1 MQFPF
6 AGELAPA
13 VFGNR
18 MGKVVFPRGLVGR
31 CRSAR
36 SQTGK
41 VDEPLNPPLL
51 AVDRFDDI
59 SRAGL
64 IHFVEFGIA
73 QRFGAAGAVDD
84 VGDIPQGGVETLRV
98 AEGADA
104 HLQARQVRLD
114 ESLVAGRAEQR
125 RGREAAS
132 AKFVQNMT
140 ADKPVRSC
148 EQYLHW
154 SAWKESAALSGPGT
168 L

>member
-1 MQFPF
+1 MQFLF
-6 AGELAPA
+6 AGELASA

-18 MGKVVFPRGLVGR
+18 MGKVIFPRGLVWR

-36 SQTGK
+36 GQTGK
-41 VDEPLNPPLL
+41 VDKPLNPPLL
-51 AVDRFDDI
+51 AVYRFDDI

-64 IHFVEFGIA
+64 IYFVEFGLA

-125 RGREAAS
+125 RSREAAS
-132 AKFVQNMT
+132 AKTIQNMT
-140 ADKPVRSC
+140 ADKSVRSC
-148 EQYLHW
+148 EQNLHW
-154 SAWKESAALSGPGT
+154 FAGRESAAPARPGT